1 MTSYQ
6 KEQLIKLRGQGLGY
20 GEIGEIVGVTTASVK
35 QFFYRQRNGS
45 ARLRCDQ
52 CNKVI
57 EQSSRPTQRFC
68 SYECR
73 MKWWKRHPR
82 EYSGDEKHC
91 FTCKTCGVVFYRRK
105 PCVFCSRDCYFESRR
120 LTA

>member
-6 KEQLIKLRGQGLGY
+6 KEQLIELRGQGLGY
-20 GEIGEIVGVTTASVK
+20 GEIGEIVGATTASVK

-57 EQSSRPTQRFC
+57 E
-68 SYECR
+68 
-73 MKWWKRHPR
+73 HPLDVLSDSVR
-82 EYSGDEKHC
+82 
-91 FTCKTCGVVFYRRK
+91 TNV
-105 PCVFCSRDCYFESRR
+105 
-120 LTA
+120 A